1 MRKTPLLAP
10 LDTQYDHST
19 KTGLGQ
25 TSEKLREK
33 ECCAGAAIP
42 AGQLIDAGNV
52 YASKTFYDNVAKR
65 QILFGWVHEVRKRL
79 FGDIL
84 Y

>member
-1 MRKTPLLAP
+1 MRKMTFLAP
-10 LDTQYDHST
+10 FCTKNDHST

-25 TSEKLREK
+25 TSEKLRKK
-33 ECCAGAAIP
+33 EFCAGAAIP

-52 YASKTFYDNVAKR
+52 YASKTFYDSVAKR